1 MASRSTPQSPV
12 LPALLV
18 LLALCAPLLT
28 ACGGAASPTGIALQ
42 VTPAPVVAA
51 SAPTA
56 APAAEA
62 PTAAVAEEPAPN
74 AEALSD
80 APSGGAEAP
89 AAAIGIAPTARP
101 ETSGPLPGTQRQPT
115 PAIVASEQQPA
126 LRAGEIDDNQDFA
139 TYLTYLA
146 DARGIRAH
154 QRDVSE
160 RYLITVMNEDQQPVL
175 DARVRLY
182 DQQALLFEGRTYAGG
197 KTIFFSRGL
206 NLSANTNAL
215 RVEISKGNSSAGS
228 ELRLGSDYNPI
239 YVLRGVRALPA
250 TPRLD
255 VLFLLDATGS
265 MDDEIS
271 RIQQTIASIAER
283 IDSIEPRPELRF
295 GLVSYRDRGD
305 EYVTRAFDFTGD
317 LAAFREQLLQVRAA
331 GGGDEPESLN
341 EALHMAVQQVDWADD
356 AVRLTFLVAD
366 APPHLDYQQDYDY
379 IAEAGAAVA
388 RGVKIY
394 TIAASNTG
402 REAEYILRQI
412 AQQTLA
418 HFIFL
423 TYQPGQNAGAPGDS
437 TVHQVDPS
445 AFTVERLDDLVVQVV
460 QRELAL
466 AQGVS

>member
-1 MASRSTPQSPV
+1 MASRTSPQSPV

-18 LLALCAPLLT
+18 LLALCAPLLA
-28 ACGGAASPTGIALQ
+28 ACGGSASPSGVALQ

-62 PTAAVAEEPAPN
+62 PTAAPAPN

-80 APSGGAEAP
+80 APSRAPAEAP
-89 AAAIGIAPTARP
+89 AAVIGAPPTAQP
-101 ETSGPLPGTQRQPT
+101 EASGPLPGAQRQPT
-115 PAIVASEQQPA
+115 PAIVASQQQQQPA

-139 TYLTYLA
+139 AYLGYLA
-146 DARGIRAH
+146 GAQGIRAR
-154 QRDVSE
+154 QLDVSQ

-182 DQQALLFEGRTYAGG
+182 DREALLFEGRTYAGG
-197 KTIFFSRGL
+197 KTIFFPASL
-206 NLSANTNAL
+206 ALSPNVSSL
-215 RVEISKGNSSAGS
+215 RVELAKGNSSAAS
-228 ELRLGSDYNPI
+228 ELKLGRDYDPI
-239 YVLRGVRALPA
+239 FVLRGARALPS

-271 RIQQTIASIAER
+271 RIQLTIASIAER
-283 IDSIEPRPELRF
+283 IDGIQPRPELRF

-305 EYVTRAFDFTGD
+305 EYVTRVFDFTGN
-317 LAAFREQLLQVRAA
+317 LATFREQLLQVHAA

-341 EALHMAVQQVDWADD
+341 EALHMAVQQVGWADD

-379 IAEAGAAVA
+379 IGEAGAAVA
-388 RGVKIY
+388 RGVKVY

-437 TVHQVDPS
+437 TVHQVNPN